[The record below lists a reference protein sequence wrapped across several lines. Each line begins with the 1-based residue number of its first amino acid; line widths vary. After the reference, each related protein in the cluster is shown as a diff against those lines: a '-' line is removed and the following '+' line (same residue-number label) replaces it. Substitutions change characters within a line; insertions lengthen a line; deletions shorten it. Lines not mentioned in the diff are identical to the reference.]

1 MQLEQERRACRGLG
15 CKDAESKSQQGQLGG
30 ELSRQELSEVS
41 EREDKVNR
49 LTDDKTAAALKEN
62 IEKLKAAGIEVDA
75 SNERYVRLAELERQT
90 EWISVKDRM
99 PEEDVRVIVY
109 SSIKTIGIAYQ
120 INDMWFTKDLLMSSP
135 CNKITHWMP
144 LPEPIK
150 EE

>member
-75 SNERYVRLAELERQT
+75 SNERYVRLADYERMNEQMNRCGARIT
-90 EWISVKDRM
+90 LDADKM
-99 PEEDVRVIVY
+99 L
-109 SSIKTIGIAYQ
+109 
-120 INDMWFTKDLLMSSP
+120 KDLVNTVLDDYEYKGKAIREWVE
-135 CNKITHWMP
+135 KIIEMDGG
-144 LPEPIK
+144 EQ
-150 EE
+150 E